1 MFGSVRLTNTA
12 GPDKLQYSDYNKG
25 FNSRSELS
33 LPKTKIK
40 NVIIFGVDR
49 SWFVR
54 IDNKKI
60 DILILGKWP
69 TQGLD
74 DTALRAEAQYL
85 VNFSRSNRKLCIIM
99 GATVFYLLML
109 QK

>member
-1 MFGSVRLTNTA
+1 MSLFL
-12 GPDKLQYSDYNKG
+12 
-25 FNSRSELS
+25 ELIGAD
-33 LPKTKIK
+33 LC
-40 NVIIFGVDR
+40 VLII
-49 SWFVR
+49 
-54 IDNKKI
+54 KKI